1 MTLDLGAIN
10 WLAVIIATLV
20 YFLLGAVWFAQQ
32 TPIGRAWASAAA
44 YESPT
49 SGVASSNLFYLTPL
63 ITAFV
68 ASVATALIVE
78 ATGAD
83 TFGDGLVL
91 GLVIGIGYAATIVL
105 NLAAFEFSKPRQW
118 TWGLLD
124 ASYHLVGLVVAAV
137 ILAVWR

>member
-1 MTLDLGAIN
+1 MTFDLGAIN
-10 WLAVIIATLV
+10 WLAVLIATLI
-20 YFLLGAVWFAQQ
+20 YFLIGGVWFAQQ

-44 YESPT
+44 YTPPT

-63 ITAFV
+63 VTAFV
-68 ASVATALIVE
+68 ASVATALIVQ

-83 TFGDGLVL
+83 TLGDGVVL

-118 TWGLLD
+118 TWGVID
-124 ASYHLVGLVVAAV
+124 ASYHVVGLLIAAV
-137 ILAVWR
+137 VLAIWR